1 MYPRIDDV
9 GLALMKMS
17 NHTSDHTSNHTYF
30 LIISH
35 WRSFKAIIVLEDS
48 ALRPKRRILLSWLVS
63 ASRYNN
69 PMMNQISFKF

>member
-17 NHTSDHTSNHTYF
+17 NHTSDHTYF